1 MKSRISIPV
10 AIQLCFD
17 DVGWQNG
24 VDGRADSGH
33 PARSGIPRLHEPEDY
48 LILHELGKAINQK
61 ILAPLV
67 LGEWDKDNI
76 LRGKVGFTYDPE
88 GWDRASEIDME
99 KSKKC
104 FDILE
109 GSDYIEY
116 AIHGVLHSCYTP
128 DGKLITCKEY
138 FRFGEEVDGKE
149 TMYLESEEEFNTRI
163 KLFFDIYNSWGFK
176 KDIRTFVSPCGMKF
190 ADDATV
196 CELER
201 RLSKLGVQYHT
212 NYTFHFDDPI
222 RVYSGITLMKKGCSY
237 KKPGGILEW
246 NVYDFDPKTLAP
258 FVSPE
263 NFGETNIIGF
273 HWTNLLRYQPEDNLE
288 KLPAWI
294 DYFKRESETFG
305 TMISR
310 DIGFSATQQF
320 YNKFA
325 RIDASEK
332 GYTVELSEVTK
343 IKPAYCPDEFYV
355 SLKNGTTPVG
365 VKGGRISVYEEHERF
380 VTYKIEHTENTV
392 EILL

>member
-1 MKSRISIPV
+1 MKSNVSIPV

-24 VDGRADSGH
+24 EDQRADLGL
-33 PARSGIPRLHEPEDY
+33 PARSGISRMHEPEDY
-48 LILHELGKAINQK
+48 LIIHELGKAINQK

-67 LGEWDKDNI
+67 LGEWDKDNL
-76 LRGKVGFTYDPE
+76 LRGKVGFSHNPS
-88 GWDRASEIDME
+88 GWDRASEIDYE
-99 KSKKC
+99 KTQKC

-109 GSDYIEY
+109 SSDYIEY

-128 DGKLITCKEY
+128 EGKLITCKEY
-138 FRFGEEVDGKE
+138 FRFGETVDGKE

-163 KLFFDIYNSWGFK
+163 ELFYGIYNSWGFK
-176 KDIRTFVSPCGMKF
+176 KKIRTFVSPCGMKH

-196 CELER
+196 CDLES
-201 RLSKLGVQYHT
+201 RLSKLGIQYHT

-246 NVYDFDPKTLAP
+246 NVYDFDPKTFVP

-263 NFGETNIIGF
+263 NFGGTNIIGL
-273 HWTNLLRYQPEDNLE
+273 HWTNLLRYQPETNLE
-288 KLPAWI
+288 RLPDWI
-294 DYFKRESETFG
+294 EYFRRESETFG

-325 RIDASEK
+325 NIEALNGKYVFD
-332 GYTVELSEVTK
+332 LCEVKK
-343 IKPAYCPDEFYV
+343 IKPSYCPDEFYV
-355 SLKNGTTPVG
+355 SFKNGTVPKSCVG
-365 VKGGRISVYEEHERF
+365 GAFSLYEEHEEF
-380 VTYKIEHTENTV
+380 KTYKITHTDKTV
-392 EILL
+392 EIII